1 MVAYDAY
8 GLSHFGFGAS
18 VAWESMVF
26 HVSPDPP
33 QKQYQRISIGYFM
46 DEGSFTSFVLEYI
59 MDARFSPR
67 VILHIMATLVS
78 KT

>member
-8 GLSHFGFGAS
+8 GPSHFGFGAS

-46 DEGSFTSFVLEYI
+46 G
-59 MDARFSPR
+59 
-67 VILHIMATLVS
+67 
-78 KT
+78 

>member
-18 VAWESMVF
+18 VAWESMGF
-26 HVSPDPP
+26 HVSPNPP

-67 VILHIMATLVS
+67 VILYIMATLVS